1 MTTTTTET
9 TSTETST
16 TEGETAGADG
26 EAAGADGEAAG
37 AESSTMTTTM
47 TETTM
52 TETTTTTLDSNS
64 VTVAMATELLQD
76 AISAQEIAQM
86 EFDAAMD
93 ALTAAE
99 SGTTEEIEA
108 ATLVRDEAMMTLTS
122 AMTFT

>member
-26 EAAGADGEAAG
+26 EAAGADGEAAS
-37 AESSTMTTTM
+37 AESSTMT
-47 TETTM
+47 TTM

-76 AISAQEIAQM
+76 AISAQEIAQN

>member
-26 EAAGADGEAAG
+26 EAASADGEAAG
-37 AESSTMTTTM
+37 AESSTMT
-47 TETTM
+47 TTM

-76 AISAQEIAQM
+76 AMSAQEIAQM
-86 EFDAAMD
+86 AFDNAMKD
-93 ALTAAE
+93 LAAAE
-99 SGTTEEIEA
+99 SSGTTEEIEA

>member
-47 TETTM
+47 TETT
-52 TETTTTTLDSNS
+52 TTTTTLDSNS

-76 AISAQEIAQM
+76 AISAQEIAQN

>member
-26 EAAGADGEAAG
+26 EAAGA
-37 AESSTMTTTM
+37 ESSTMT
-47 TETTM
+47 TTM

-76 AISAQEIAQM
+76 AMSAQEIAQM
-86 EFDAAMD
+86 AFDNAMKD
-93 ALTAAE
+93 LAAAE
-99 SGTTEEIEA
+99 SSGTTEEIEA

>member
-47 TETTM
+47 TETT
-52 TETTTTTLDSNS
+52 TTTLDSNS

-76 AISAQEIAQM
+76 AMSAQEIAQM
-86 EFDAAMD
+86 AFDNAMKD
-93 ALTAAE
+93 LAAAE
-99 SGTTEEIEA
+99 SSGTTEEIEA